1 MRALSIVATALAG
14 LIFLTLAP
22 TNSDA
27 GGFLHKTKQCPISGT
42 PILPAGSRYNIDDI
56 IISVDGAT
64 DVELH
69 FNPARTTL
77 VKLYMNANETFQTNF
92 NGSVEGE
99 KEQGLNLTCNG
110 TANIQ
115 ITIVGSEAF

>member
-1 MRALSIVATALAG
+1 
-14 LIFLTLAP
+14 
-22 TNSDA
+22 
-27 GGFLHKTKQCPISGT
+27 
-42 PILPAGSRYNIDDI
+42 
-56 IISVDGAT
+56 
-64 DVELH
+64 
-69 FNPARTTL
+69 
-77 VKLYMNANETFQTNF
+77 MNANETFQTNF